1 MTLRDIINNTW
12 KKTKREARTIAT
24 ATAITA
30 YTIIPTIMTSCD
42 KPTVEPQQPQPPKTT
57 HKIIIEPLS
66 GITTSIITGQK
77 IRFPANGK
85 ITIDD
90 KGKITTK
97 QIQATEHVT
106 QKGWVSYTGITT
118 ARYETETEKIKLTF
132 TPTTPTPTGNEE
144 TTLDKVEKTITTKK
158 DTIITLYIP
167 QKEYTWDNVNIT
179 TPDQQEKIYA
189 IGIKEDLYGW
199 EKDENGNAMYTDT
212 LATFKGTITKG
223 KITGRT
229 GPPASF
235 FRIKFTGGSKYAKP
249 RFTNGSDEIEI
260 DVHRGTPTIN
270 IRIPHYV
277 YDHYIILEN
286 TKPGQESKIRVAG
299 GKIYDQSIATGNTD
313 TLHNRSNKRLPDFL
327 LESKLGEKEIAKMVD
342 LKPGYTNTN
351 AKIE

>member
-1 MTLRDIINNTW
+1 MRRFLSVV
-12 KKTKREARTIAT
+12 
-24 ATAITA
+24 AILFM
-30 YTIIPTIMTSCD
+30 ILSSCD
-42 KPTVEPQQPQPPKTT
+42 DQTPDPFKPAPPKNENA

-66 GITTSIITGQK
+66 GITTSPASGQK

-97 QIQATEHVT
+97 QIQATYESRIQGDNVIA
-106 QKGWVSYTGITT
+106 SFSGITT

-249 RFTNGSDEIEI
+249 RFTNGSDEIKI
-260 DVHRGTPTIN
+260 DTHRGTPTIN

-313 TLHNRSNKRLPDFL
+313 TLHNRSSTRLTNFL

-342 LKPGYTNTN
+342 LKPGYTSTN